1 MVLPCAVEKTEG
13 YVCKWVITTCSGL
26 LQLAVGGTVM
36 WVRGLLP
43 RAAGDSDVGEWVIT
57 TVSIVMWVNDGLL
70 PRAAGDSDLGKW
82 VITTV
87 SI

>member
-1 MVLPCAVEKTEG
+1 
-13 YVCKWVITTCSGL
+13 
-26 LQLAVGGTVM
+26 M

-70 PRAAGDSDLGKW
+70 PRAVGETVMW
-82 VITTV
+82 VRGLLPHAV
-87 SI
+87 